1 MSQRFVKIQDHEEL
15 IRDNNSSAVLNVD
28 NQALEQ
34 YKARR
39 KKQRE
44 KNEEIENLKQDVSE
58 IKSLLYK
65 LLEKEGGK

>member
-15 IRDNNSSAVLNVD
+15 VRDNNSSAVLNVD

-39 KKQRE
+39 RKQRE

>member
-34 YKARR
+34 YKARKR
-39 KKQRE
+39 KQRE